1 MSAGFPER
9 DNDDIIRWQPANND
23 IALLAVEV
31 EVLVRR
37 LNTTCST
44 FNFTLLTVNMVVLLA
59 SGCFRKSRTSNGLSA
74 GN

>member
-23 IALLAVEV
+23 IALLPVEV

-59 SGCFRKSRTSNGLSA
+59 SGCFRKSKDY
-74 GN
+74 